1 LIPVLDA
8 HHHLWDLRERRYPWL
23 QDQPPTDFRYGD
35 TRPLRKHY
43 LPADFL
49 ADAQPCGVLKSVHVE
64 AEWDPLDPV
73 GETRWVTG
81 LAARHGFPHA
91 LVAQAWLDRDDVENV
106 LAAQASF
113 ALARG
118 VRHKP
123 EVGAMRSAR
132 WRRGYALL
140 QRHGLHFELQAPWRE
155 LYDAADLASAF
166 SRTTLV
172 LNHAGLPADRSPEGL
187 AGWRAAMRALADCPN
202 AVVKISGLG
211 IAGRPWRVADQVTV
225 VLEAIAIFG
234 ARRCMFASNFPVE
247 GLVGSYATI
256 MNGFREIVAGLP
268 RPDQRALLW
277 ENAHRVY
284 RIDGA

>member
-1 LIPVLDA
+1 LIPALDA

-23 QDQPPTDFRYGD
+23 QDEPPADFRYGD
-35 TRPLRKHY
+35 TRPLRKNY

-73 GETRWVTG
+73 GETRWVTR

-123 EVGAMRSAR
+123 EPGAMRSAR

-166 SRTTLV
+166 PRTTLV

-187 AGWRAAMRALADCPN
+187 AGWRAAMRALADCAN

-211 IAGRPWRVADQVTV
+211 IKGHPWRVADQATV
-225 VLEAIAIFG
+225 VLDAIAIFG
-234 ARRCMFASNFPVE
+234 AHRCVFASNFPVD

-268 RPDQRALLW
+268 PADQRALFW